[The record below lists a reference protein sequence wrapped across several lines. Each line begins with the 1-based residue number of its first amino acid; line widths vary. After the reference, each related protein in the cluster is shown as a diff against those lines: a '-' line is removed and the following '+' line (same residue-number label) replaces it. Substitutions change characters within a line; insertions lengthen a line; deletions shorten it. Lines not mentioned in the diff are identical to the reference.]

1 MKAIKTFSIVLENAT
16 GYVVQYL
23 GINKDKEVVLLQLG
37 SSRVVRLTE
46 PLDLFLER
54 KEKGYISIFEPREDN
69 RDIDETEE
77 WSPDKYNYRD
87 AILGIEQPTYET
99 KNAI

>member
-1 MKAIKTFSIVLENAT
+1 MKTIKTFSIVLENAT
-16 GYVVQYL
+16 GYIVQYL

-54 KEKGYISIFEPREDN
+54 REKGYISIFEPRRDN
-69 RDIDETEE
+69 RDMDETEG
-77 WSPDKYNYRD
+77 WAPDKYNYRD
-87 AILGIEQPTYET
+87 AILGLE
-99 KNAI
+99 